1 MTSLGDIALNK
12 AKCLLDA
19 VETPLSLLHCCT
31 LYLESYECSNAIR
44 ITSIFVRKTIPRVK
58 TIPILRRE
66 EELDSLVSRM
76 IKLKKTQVLNSDV
89 HNLLTGKEKKL

>member
-1 MTSLGDIALNK
+1 M
-12 AKCLLDA
+12 
-19 VETPLSLLHCCT
+19 VRETL
-31 LYLESYECSNAIR
+31 
-44 ITSIFVRKTIPRVK
+44 PRVK
-58 TIPILRRE
+58 AIPILRRE